1 MVEVDGSGRGKPK
14 YKKTELM
21 EYMRSYKKK
30 HCRAIS
36 KMNKAELQEL
46 ALASGFLQARHG
58 VKQAKVSRQKSTTE
72 TKAEAKREPT
82 PEELKEERKKIMSEI
97 NKNAVGADMS
107 DREARA
113 MVANRKKLFAR
124 LSEINKLLRKK

>member
-1 MVEVDGSGRGKPK
+1 
-14 YKKTELM
+14 M

-36 KMNKAELQEL
+36 KMNKAELQTL
-46 ALASGFLQARHG
+46 AIDSGFLQARHG
-58 VKQAKVSRQKSTTE
+58 VKAKE
-72 TKAEAKREPT
+72 TKQQAPAQTKAKTKKEPT
-82 PEELKEERKKIMSEI
+82 HEELKEEKKKIMSEI

-113 MVANRKKLFAR
+113 MLANRKKLFSRIA
-124 LSEINKLLRKK
+124 EINKLLKKK

>member
-58 VKQAKVSRQKSTTE
+58 VKNAKVSRQQATTE
-72 TKAEAKREPT
+72 TKAKTKKEPT
-82 PEELKEERKKIMSEI
+82 PEELKEERKKIMAEI
-97 NKNAVGADMS
+97 SKNSAGADMS
-107 DREARA
+107 DREASA
-113 MVANRKKLFAR
+113 MLAKRKKLFTR
-124 LSEINKLLRKK
+124 LSEIKKLLTKK